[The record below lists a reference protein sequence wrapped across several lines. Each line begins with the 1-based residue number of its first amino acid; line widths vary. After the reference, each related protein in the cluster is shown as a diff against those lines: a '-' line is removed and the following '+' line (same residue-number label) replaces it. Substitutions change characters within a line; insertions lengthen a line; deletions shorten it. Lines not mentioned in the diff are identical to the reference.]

1 MAQFDQAFKD
11 EVRSKNDIVEVI
23 SSYVKLERRGNRYVG
38 LCPFHGEKTPSFH
51 VIPEQQFYHCFG
63 CKASGDVFT
72 FIQQQ
77 EHLTF
82 YETVVQLAQRARIP
96 LPKEERTPEEDKAY
110 RERRALYDALDLAA
124 RFFHHELMSEAG
136 KPGLAYL
143 LRRGLTEETIRRFR
157 LGWAPGRGA
166 LYRSLRNRFSP
177 EMLQKAG
184 LILPRREGTGYTDAF
199 FDRVMFPIADL
210 AGRVIGFGGR
220 ILEGQGAKYKNTADT
235 PLFMKRHVLF
245 GLDQAKEAMRA
256 RNQAILVEGYMDVIM
271 PHQYGIQNVVAPL
284 GTALTDEQCR
294 VIRQQAA
301 QAIVAFDM
309 DTAGQMATLRGLEKL
324 YATGCDVR
332 VLQIPDGKDPDEF
345 IREHGVEAF
354 EKAMAD
360 AIPLIEFKLR
370 GAMSQHEGSSPE
382 AKAKALDAVARVLAD
397 VNDDVLREAY
407 ADQVADKL
415 AGQNPLAK
423 PDMKVAIDRQMN
435 RLLRQGFQHNQPDS
449 RNNRRDAG
457 ESNPTDLQP
466 QGAPDSGRGES
477 SFQRQNQGSESR
489 FQRPAPSYQRSGWG
503 NPPGGSPARVATPVT
518 SADGGRRAE
527 RTLLFLLL
535 QSPGLLKRIETAL
548 GATPFEDPHLTTLFT
563 VARPICLE
571 PDPFAGGSLVNRV
584 FDRLSDPDAR
594 LVLTEMVAKPLVT
607 SDSEKEAADCIEKIR
622 MHRDSRRTEEL
633 VMQIKAASAAGTKV
647 EPAILQEYLEIAKR
661 HKITPKS

>member
-11 EVRSKNDIVEVI
+11 EVRAKNDIVEVI

-38 LCPFHGEKTPSFH
+38 LCPFHSEKTPSFH
-51 VIPEQQFYHCFG
+51 VIPDQQFYHCFG

-72 FIQQQ
+72 FVQQR
-77 EHLTF
+77 EHMTF
-82 YETVVQLAQRARIP
+82 YETVVHLAQRARIP
-96 LPKEERTPEEDKAY
+96 LPKEERTPEEEKAY
-110 RERRALYDALDLAA
+110 RERRAMYEALDLAA
-124 RFFHHELMSEAG
+124 RFFHHQLLSDVG
-136 KPGLAYL
+136 KPGLDYL
-143 LRRGLTEETIRRFR
+143 LRRGLSEETIRRFR

-166 LYRSLRNRFSP
+166 LYRTLKNRFPP
-177 EMLQKAG
+177 EMLQKVG
-184 LILPRREGTGYTDAF
+184 LILPRRDGSGYTDAF

-220 ILEGQGAKYKNTADT
+220 ILEGQAAKYKNTAET
-235 PLFMKRHVLF
+235 PLFSKRQLLF

-294 VIRQQAA
+294 MIRQQAA

-324 YATGCDVR
+324 YDTGCDVR
-332 VLQIPDGKDPDEF
+332 VLQIPDGKDPDEY

-354 EKAMAD
+354 ERALNE

-370 GAMSQHEGSSPE
+370 NAMVKHEGSTPE
-382 AKAKALDAVARVLAD
+382 AKARALESVARVLAD
-397 VNDDVLREAY
+397 VRDEVLREAY
-407 ADQVADKL
+407 ADQVAEKL

-457 ESNPTDLQP
+457 ETNPTDLQP
-466 QGAPDSGRGES
+466 QGPPDSGRREH
-477 SFQRQNQGSESR
+477 
-489 FQRPAPSYQRSGWG
+489 SYQRPDRSFGPRSGGWG
-503 NPPGGSPARVATPVT
+503 EQPPARPVRVDPPVT
-518 SADGGRRAE
+518 AADGAHRAE
-527 RTLLFLLL
+527 RALLYLLL
-535 QSPGLLKRIETAL
+535 QSPVLLRRIEADL
-548 GATPFEDPHLTTLFT
+548 GATPFEDPHLQALFT

-571 PDPFAGGSLVNRV
+571 PDPFAGGSVVARV
-584 FDRLSDPDAR
+584 LDRLSDPDAR
-594 LVLTEMVAKPLVT
+594 LVLTEMVAKPIVT

-622 MHRDSRRTEEL
+622 KHRDSRRIEDLRNLIRATE
-633 VMQIKAASAAGTKV
+633 ASKQKV
-647 EPAILQEYLEIAKR
+647 DPAIVLELTELIKKQKPSR
-661 HKITPKS
+661 S